1 MTELRT
7 RTKKTFFFI
16 VKIQSESNGCVA
28 VAVRHITVVQFWAF
42 PQLAL
47 ETYTLQEGDKEEEVL
62 SQESQK
68 KKPRA
73 ELITNVSI

>member
-1 MTELRT
+1 M
-7 RTKKTFFFI
+7 
-16 VKIQSESNGCVA
+16 KIQSESNGCVA
-28 VAVRHITVVQFWAF
+28 VTVRHITVVQFWAL

-62 SQESQK
+62 PQESQK

-73 ELITNVSI
+73 ELITNVRI